1 MSAPWRIFLRRDA
14 VLSEIQPLRA
24 FYNETEFKSRLEAR
38 TAYYFD
44 LLGIRWQYEPEGF
57 ALHSG
62 NYLPDFL
69 CNNDFYLEVKPDYSA
84 LDIYERKLR
93 ELCQITKKKVFYF
106 PGLPQEPSEVDV
118 DQRWGN
124 YSFSWRYDDTDR
136 TEIDEEVFGGM
147 QVNRI
152 IHPDDR
158 PFLNCPYT
166 CKTKLDCHNYFVW
179 YAFCRKGWGVPYY
192 GCFESG
198 YEEDVYYLKRARGL
212 KFDRAGRAVI

>member
-1 MSAPWRIFLRRDA
+1 MN
-14 VLSEIQPLRA
+14 SEIHSLTA
-24 FYNETEFKSRLEAR
+24 FYNGTEFKSRLEAR

-93 ELCQITKKKVFYF
+93 ELCQITKKQVFYF
-106 PGLPQEPSEVDV
+106 PGLPQEPSRVDV

-179 YAFCRKGWGVPYY
+179 YAFCRKGWGVPFY
-192 GCFESG
+192 GDYESY
-198 YEEDVYYLKRARGL
+198 YEEDAYFLKRARGL
-212 KFDRAGRAVI
+212 KFDRAGRAVL